1 MSSADMKGQKA
12 QGETSMNG
20 LLKTMVLLAALGAGA
35 FHCRSV
41 SAQSRDA
48 EPATRAANEA
58 FVKSLPFA
66 DRADFEDAK
75 RGFIATLPDGV
86 VAGAGGKP
94 AWDTRPY
101 AFLGQDQAPATVN
114 PSLWRQA
121 QLNALNGLFKVTDRV
136 YQVRGLDLA
145 NLTIIEGDG
154 GLILIDPLL
163 SNETAR
169 AALDLYLANRPAKPV
184 VAVIYSHSHIDHFG
198 GARGV
203 MSAEDAASGKIKV
216 IAPDGFM
223 EHAVAENVIA
233 GSAMSRRA
241 QYQFGS
247 TLPVGER
254 AQIDTGLGKAL
265 SKGTVS
271 LIPPNDVIKQSY
283 ETRVIDG
290 VEIEFHLVPGS
301 EAPSEMIMYFPQFRL
316 LNMAED
322 ATHNMHNLYT
332 LRGAEIR
339 DGRLWSRYLNEAIER
354 YGDRTDAVIAQHH
367 WPMWGKARIAAFLK
381 KQRDL
386 YKFIHDQT
394 VRLLNHGLTPTE
406 IAERLRLPASLAGEW
421 STRGYY
427 GTLSHN
433 SKAVYQFYLGWYD
446 GNPADLNP
454 LPRAEAARKQV
465 EYMGGA
471 EAVLKRAREDF
482 GAGQY
487 RWVASV
493 TSQLVFADPANR
505 QARELGADALEQLG
519 YQSEAATWRNA
530 YLLGAAELRNGVP
543 KAGGAS
549 TANAELLKGVSIDLA
564 FDFLGVRLNA
574 AKAEGKHIVINWTFT
589 DRNETYVM
597 NLENSALTHRA
608 GRLDDNA
615 DAGVKLTRA
624 ALDAITLKQRSFI
637 GSIVTGDVS
646 ISGNPLKLREL
657 FGLLDE
663 FSPDFEIV
671 EPRKMNVE

>member
-1 MSSADMKGQKA
+1 MSPALIKEETRMKGLFK
-12 QGETSMNG
+12 
-20 LLKTMVLLAALGAGA
+20 LLLAASAACA
-35 FHCRSV
+35 FHCQPAA
-41 SAQSRDA
+41 AQTKDA
-48 EPATRAANEA
+48 EPATRTANDA
-58 FVKSLPFA
+58 FVKSLPFS
-66 DRADFEDAK
+66 DRADFDDAR
-75 RGFIATLPDGV
+75 RGFIATLSDGV
-86 VAGAGGKP
+86 VAGAGSRP
-94 AWDTRPY
+94 AFDTRPY
-101 AFLGQDQAPATVN
+101 AFLQKDEVPATVN

-121 QLNALNGLFKVTDRV
+121 QLNAANGLFKVTERV
-136 YQVRGLDLA
+136 YQVRGIDIA
-145 NLTIIEGDG
+145 NMTIIEGDS

-169 AALDLYLANRPAKPV
+169 AALDLYLRNRPAKPV
-184 VAVIYSHSHIDHFG
+184 ATVIYTHSHADHFG
-198 GARGV
+198 GAKGV
-203 MSAEDAASGKIKV
+203 MSAEDAASGKVKV

-223 EHAVAENVIA
+223 EHAVAENIIA
-233 GSAMSRRA
+233 GNAMMRRA

-265 SKGTVS
+265 SRGTIS

-283 ETRVIDG
+283 ETRTVDG

-301 EAPSEMIMYFPQFRL
+301 EAPAEMLLYFPQFKVL
-316 LNMAED
+316 DMAED

-339 DGRLWSRYLNEAIER
+339 DGRLWSRYIADAIER
-354 YGDRTDAVIAQHH
+354 YGDKTDAVIAQHH
-367 WPMWGKARIAAFLK
+367 WPMWGNERIVAFLR

-386 YKFIHDQT
+386 YKFIHDQS

-406 IAERLRLPASLAGEW
+406 IAEKLQLPPSLANEW
-421 STRGYY
+421 YSRGYY

-433 SKAVYQFYLGWYD
+433 AKAVYQFYLGWYD
-446 GNPADLNP
+446 ANPADLNP
-454 LPRAEAARKQV
+454 LPRAESARKQI

-471 EAVLKRAREDF
+471 DAVLKRAREDF
-482 GAGQY
+482 KAGQY

-493 TSQLVFADPANR
+493 TSQLVFADPANKE
-505 QARELGADALEQLG
+505 ARELGADALEQLG

-530 YLLGAAELRNGVP
+530 YLLGAAELRNGNP
-543 KAGGAS
+543 QAQGGP

-608 GRLDDNA
+608 GKLDDNA
-615 DAGVKLTRA
+615 DVAVKLTRA
-624 ALDAITLKQRSFI
+624 ALDAITLKQQTFA
-637 GSIVTGDVS
+637 GSIAAGDVV

-663 FSPDFEIV
+663 FTLDFEVV
-671 EPRKMNVE
+671 EPKKASVE